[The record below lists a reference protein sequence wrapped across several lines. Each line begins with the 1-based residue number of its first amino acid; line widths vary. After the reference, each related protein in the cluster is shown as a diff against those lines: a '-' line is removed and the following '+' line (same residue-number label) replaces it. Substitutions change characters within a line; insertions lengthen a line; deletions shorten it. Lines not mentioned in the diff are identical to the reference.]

1 MAKGWMRSQWEAAGP
16 PAGGLSPAS
25 SVGGDQGR
33 GWGRE
38 LGAGSG
44 AGVAGVARA
53 GLENKGG
60 EDEGLAV
67 AQQTGERGP
76 CRNSEKEWGGRRWC
90 RVSVGR
96 MWWGGCMEG
105 RVLPGLGKDGAARL
119 SRWEP
124 LGSRDAH
131 LEPPPQPGRRA
142 GQFCTCPRESPR
154 LLGPEQRLGREVA
167 RRGRAVD
174 TRGGQ
179 TEPRTFS
186 EVMGVAEEVFVV
198 LKPE

>member
-1 MAKGWMRSQWEAAGP
+1 M
-16 PAGGLSPAS
+16 
-25 SVGGDQGR
+25 
-33 GWGRE
+33 
-38 LGAGSG
+38 
-44 AGVAGVARA
+44 AGVARA

-131 LEPPPQPGRRA
+131 LEPPLVSLAAVRDSSALVRVRA
-142 GQFCTCPRESPR
+142 HDCLDQSKG
-154 LLGPEQRLGREVA
+154 
-167 RRGRAVD
+167 
-174 TRGGQ
+174 
-179 TEPRTFS
+179 
-186 EVMGVAEEVFVV
+186 
-198 LKPE
+198 